1 MSMGKR
7 KRVRATELWVPT
19 TDLPVAPSHPFY
31 RRLNE
36 ILRAGDFDAFV
47 ERTCQKF
54 YAARM
59 SRPSLAPGMY
69 FRLLRHSHL
78 PLGAGPGSTVL
89 AE

>member
-19 TDLPVAPSHPFY
+19 TDLPMAPSHPFY
-31 RRLNE
+31 RRLND

-54 YAARM
+54 LRGAHGPSESGARRVLPALAAR
-59 SRPSLAPGMY
+59 
-69 FRLLRHSHL
+69 LL
-78 PLGAGPGSTVL
+78 
-89 AE
+89 

>member
-1 MSMGKR
+1 MG

-89 AE
+89 A